1 MNALPPLAEL
11 YPFIAALVVAGL
23 LAGFLAG
30 LFGIGGGAILVPV
43 FYQVL
48 SALNFDEAIRMHVA
62 VGTSLAIIVPTSLRS
77 FAKHRARGAVD
88 MALLRSY
95 AIPMPVGV
103 LCASLIAAYISG
115 AGLRVIF
122 AVIALAIALRLLLA
136 REDWRIGNDIPTGG
150 VRAVFGWLIGFF
162 STFMGIGGG
171 VMNNTFM
178 TVFGRPMH
186 QAVATSA
193 GTGVLISIPG
203 VLGYIWAGWG
213 VTGVPPLTLGYVNLI
228 AFALLIPLTLLMAPL
243 GVRVAHAL
251 SRRQLEVVFG
261 VFLLLVSARFFLSLY
276 G

>member
-1 MNALPPLAEL
+1 MNVLPPLAEL

-115 AGLRVIF
+115 AGLRMIF

-261 VFLLLVSARFFLSLY
+261 IFLLLVSARFFLSLY